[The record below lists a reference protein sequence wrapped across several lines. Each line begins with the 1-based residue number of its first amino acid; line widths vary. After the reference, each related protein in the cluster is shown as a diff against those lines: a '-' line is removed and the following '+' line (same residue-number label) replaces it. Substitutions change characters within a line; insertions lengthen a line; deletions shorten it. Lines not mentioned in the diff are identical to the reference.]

1 MGGSLTACVDL
12 DLSPN
17 NAPSEGNVWNSASMA
32 EQTIAGV
39 YNRLYEDYTA
49 DPNKGWFDM
58 WSSIMDID
66 ANWTAGYHF
75 LHANNTPTSDFG
87 SERWWKNYYSGILR
101 ANDVITNLPTVA
113 GISEAKK

>member
-1 MGGSLTACVDL
+1 MMAATSVALVMGGSLTACVDL

-66 ANWTAGYHF
+66 ANWTCRMSAYM
-75 LHANNTPTSDFG
+75 LPVKTCSPSPSSRAWT
-87 SERWWKNYYSGILR
+87 LR
-101 ANDVITNLPTVA
+101 
-113 GISEAKK
+113 